1 MTTELKMQG
10 TAESEINR
18 LEIDHIVSQLR
29 VLRMASLEH
38 RQRLNK
44 PPKLPSRK
52 GPNIHH

>member
-52 GPNIHH
+52 V